1 MNKTALTEL
10 EDKIKNRGVI
20 SKDTLCRWIE
30 QLKEKEKQQIIEA
43 RENGFYSS
51 ENWIG
56 DSEKYYNETYGN

>member
-30 QLKEKEKQQIIEA
+30 QLKEKEKQQI
-43 RENGFYSS
+43 RNSFDRGVLYSDSNKTS
-51 ENWIG
+51 EQH
-56 DSEKYYNETYGN
+56 YNETYGN